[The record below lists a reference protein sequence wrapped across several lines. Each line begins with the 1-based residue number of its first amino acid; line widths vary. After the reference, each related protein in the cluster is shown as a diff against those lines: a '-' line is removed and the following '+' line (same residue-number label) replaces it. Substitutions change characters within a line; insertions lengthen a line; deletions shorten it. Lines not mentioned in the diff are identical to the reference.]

1 MKFLAGFLTLLL
13 FTTILQAQMPY
24 AGSNLQPYYPG
35 ATAPPYY
42 PQAYYPQPA
51 YVQIPA
57 YVQQPVYVPGP
68 YAPPQISVADNSAEV
83 DNLSRQVQQLS
94 DQLRQ
99 LEAQLTLSQAPPAAQ
114 EVEAPTSA
122 EPASSVT
129 LVFRDGKVIHAQ
141 GYVVARQTLWILGP
155 SGSSERVAL
164 SQLDL
169 PATQNENLR
178 NGVRFPDL
186 GNSTP

>member
-57 YVQQPVYVPGP
+57 YVQQPVYVQGP
-68 YAPPQISVADNSAEV
+68 YVPPQLSVADNSAEV
-83 DNLSRQVQQLS
+83 DNLSRQVEQLS

-99 LEAQLTLSQAPPAAQ
+99 LEAQLTLTPGATGRARGRSAHIRGAGQSRYVGFQGRQGHSRARLRCRPAN
-114 EVEAPTSA
+114 
-122 EPASSVT
+122 
-129 LVFRDGKVIHAQ
+129 
-141 GYVVARQTLWILGP
+141 VVDSWPVWQQRARC
-155 SGSSERVAL
+155 AL
-164 SQLDL
+164 
-169 PATQNENLR
+169 AT
-178 NGVRFPDL
+178 
-186 GNSTP
+186 